1 MNIRTTRRRT
11 AAAALGIAV
20 VGALAACSDDNGG
33 DNASDTTAPETV
45 TETVTTDQGTPS
57 DTTSDNATGTETQT
71 SENNAAG
78 GDGGSVATLVFDG
91 TDLASQFTN
100 VQCRE
105 DGSDEFEIDLWN
117 DDRTDHV
124 EVDLDVR
131 DQPRVDGLG
140 VDREGKEWESTDA
153 QERDA
158 TVEIDGDTYRVNGQ
172 LEVDDDH
179 PDAGDV
185 ADLELEVSCV

>member
-1 MNIRTTRRRT
+1 MNTRTTRRRT

-20 VGALAACSDDNGG
+20 VGALAACSGDNSG
-33 DNASDTTAPETV
+33 DNASDTAAPETV
-45 TETVTTDQGTPS
+45 TETVTADQDAPS
-57 DTTSDNATGTETQT
+57 DTTSDNATESETR
-71 SENNAAG
+71 SPENGSAG
-78 GDGGSVATLVFDG
+78 GGGSVATLVFDG
-91 TDLASQFTN
+91 SDLASQFTE

-158 TVEIDGDTYRVNGQ
+158 TVEVDGDTYRVNGQ

-179 PDAGDV
+179 PDAGEV
-185 ADLELEVSCV
+185 ADLELEVSCA

>member
-1 MNIRTTRRRT
+1 MNTRTTRRRT

-20 VGALAACSDDNGG
+20 VGALAACSDDNSG
-33 DNASDTTAPETV
+33 DNASDTAAPETV
-45 TETVTTDQGTPS
+45 TETVTADQDAPS
-57 DTTSDNATGTETQT
+57 DTTSDNATESETR
-71 SENNAAG
+71 SPENGSAG
-78 GDGGSVATLVFDG
+78 GGGSVATLVFDG
-91 TDLASQFTN
+91 SDLASQFTE

-158 TVEIDGDTYRVNGQ
+158 TVEVDGDTYRVNGQ

-179 PDAGDV
+179 PDAGEV
-185 ADLELEVSCV
+185 ADLELEVSCA

>member
-20 VGALAACSDDNGG
+20 VGALTACSDGNGG
-33 DNASDTTAPETV
+33 DNASDTAAPETV
-45 TETVTTDQGTPS
+45 TETVTAEQDAPS
-57 DTTSDNATGTETQT
+57 DTTSDSATESETRS
-71 SENNAAG
+71 SENSSAG
-78 GDGGSVATLVFDG
+78 GGGSVATLVFDG
-91 TDLASQFTN
+91 TDLASQFTE

-158 TVEIDGDTYRVNGQ
+158 TVEVDGDTYRVNGQ

-185 ADLELEVSCV
+185 ADLELEVSCA